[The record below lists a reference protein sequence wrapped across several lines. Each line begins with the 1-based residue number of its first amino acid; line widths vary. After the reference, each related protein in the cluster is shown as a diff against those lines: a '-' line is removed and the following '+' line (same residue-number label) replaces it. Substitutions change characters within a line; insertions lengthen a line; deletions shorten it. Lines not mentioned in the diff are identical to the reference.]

1 MPNDTVTAPPTHN
14 DLVLSYHRVRRA
26 VGILGVILPLIL
38 IIGGV
43 LSNSRLEPSISDFY
57 HTTMRDVFVGTLFAI
72 GIFLI
77 SYKGYKPDKGELISD
92 DWVATLAGIAAFG
105 LALFPNESQAIV
117 TVSQEALGLK
127 VSSMFHYASA
137 LTFFICLGVFCY
149 YKFPKTASPR
159 RRRIYFWCGHV
170 ILVSTI
176 LITITSYLKVKGS
189 PDMQAIVIDWNLVL
203 WLEAIGIWAFAFSW
217 LVKGKA
223 DLAFSRST
231 RKAHAAEQAAKSAD
245 ALTASQR

>member
-1 MPNDTVTAPPTHN
+1 MIPPQPRLYPC
-14 DLVLSYHRVRRA
+14 DLVLSYHRVRRG
-26 VGILGVILPLIL
+26 VGILGVTLIL
-38 IIGGV
+38 IIGGI

-57 HTTMRDVFVGTLFAI
+57 HTTMRDILVGTLFAI

-77 SYKGYKPDKGELISD
+77 SYKGYKPAKGEWGYKPAKGEWISD
-92 DWVATLAGIAAFG
+92 DWVATLAGISAFG
-105 LALFPNESQAIV
+105 LALFPNESQAVV
-117 TVSQEALGLK
+117 TVSQVALGLK

-159 RRRIYFWCGHV
+159 RRRIYIWCGHI

-189 PDMQAIVIDWNLVL
+189 PDMRP
-203 WLEAIGIWAFAFSW
+203 E
-217 LVKGKA
+217 
-223 DLAFSRST
+223 
-231 RKAHAAEQAAKSAD
+231 
-245 ALTASQR
+245 

>member
-43 LSNSRLEPSISDFY
+43 WSNSRLEPSISDFY

-77 SYKGYKPDKGELISD
+77 SYKGYKPDKGEWISD
-92 DWVATLAGIAAFG
+92 DWVATLAGISAFG
-105 LALFPNESQAIV
+105 LALFPNESQAVV
-117 TVSQEALGLK
+117 TVSQVALGLK

-137 LTFFICLGVFCY
+137 LTFFICLEIGR
-149 YKFPKTASPR
+149 A
-159 RRRIYFWCGHV
+159 HV
-170 ILVSTI
+170 
-176 LITITSYLKVKGS
+176 
-189 PDMQAIVIDWNLVL
+189 
-203 WLEAIGIWAFAFSW
+203 
-217 LVKGKA
+217 
-223 DLAFSRST
+223 
-231 RKAHAAEQAAKSAD
+231 
-245 ALTASQR
+245 